1 MLAGMSLPVEFENE
15 LLRWLDVRLD
25 ERFARQERAVL
36 EGVIKMVASMLNEQ
50 IRNDGELCKREF
62 ADEFAK
68 LQSIVAEYQSTVD
81 RLQGLIEQM
90 QRLDRAAPGEHSTMN

>member
-62 ADEFAK
+62 AGEFAK